1 MMIENHRTGLL
12 WNLMRRSP
20 YIWRGL
26 RKAGF
31 TGGWLESEHEPQ
43 CPKVVRGRW
52 RERGTPFSKLS
63 EAAKQSERPDP
74 HPTATMRAARIHSY
88 GDPTG
93 VKIVRAPRPEPG
105 RGQVLIRVKAS
116 GVNPLDWMVAEGKA
130 RSWLDHRLPL
140 TLGWELAGIIE
151 KVGDDAGRFK
161 LGDEVF
167 GMLHLSGDG
176 ADAEFAVGDEIDLAL
191 RPSGLDFPAAAAI
204 PIGALTAHQA
214 LFDAAELQAGQTVLI
229 HPAVRG
235 VVLMAVQPA
244 QAHGA
249 PPIRKA
255 SRTGHIKLHRKL
267 GREQT
272 IACSHN

>member
-20 YIWRGL
+20 YIGRG
-26 RKAGF
+26 RRRAGCA
-31 TGGWLESEHEPQ
+31 GGWLESEREPQ
-43 CPKVVRGRW
+43 CPKATKSRW

-63 EAAKQSERPDP
+63 EAAKQSERPDK

-105 RGQVLIRVKAS
+105 RGQVLIRVKAT

-130 RSWLDHRLPL
+130 RSWLDPRLPL
-140 TLGWELAGIIE
+140 TLGWELAGIGE
-151 KVGDDAGRFK
+151 KLGDDAGRFK
-161 LGDEVF
+161 PGDEVF

-191 RPSGLDFPAAAAI
+191 KPSGLDFPDAAAI

-229 HPAVRG
+229 HAAAGG
-235 VVLMAVQPA
+235 VGSVSGQTVKVHRRRRS
-244 QAHGA
+244 AH
-249 PPIRKA
+249 
-255 SRTGHIKLHRKL
+255 
-267 GREQT
+267 
-272 IACSHN
+272 

>member
-1 MMIENHRTGLL
+1 
-12 WNLMRRSP
+12 
-20 YIWRGL
+20 
-26 RKAGF
+26 
-31 TGGWLESEHEPQ
+31 
-43 CPKVVRGRW
+43 
-52 RERGTPFSKLS
+52 
-63 EAAKQSERPDP
+63 
-74 HPTATMRAARIHSY
+74 MRAARIHSY

-130 RSWLDHRLPL
+130 RSWLDPRLPL

-191 RPSGLDFPAAAAI
+191 RPSGLDFPAAAPI
-204 PIGALTAHQA
+204 PSRALPAPQA

-229 HPAVRG
+229 HAAAGGGGGVGGELPKAARAPGVR
-235 VVLMAVQPA
+235 P
-244 QAHGA
+244 
-249 PPIRKA
+249 A
-255 SRTGHIKLHRKL
+255 SRTHHPHLIPKICCHETNHPK
-267 GREQT
+267 
-272 IACSHN
+272 